1 MQIEHAIQDAYGQL
15 FGGEQNLSFGEKALS
30 IGLGLIMAAGGL
42 RRADGPGAIMGLA
55 GAVMVARGMSGH
67 CAVKSMLTH
76 QDQPRG
82 YIH

>member
-1 MQIEHAIQDAYGQL
+1 
-15 FGGEQNLSFGEKALS
+15 
-30 IGLGLIMAAGGL
+30 MAAGGL